1 MASETHQILVI
12 EDDPAHVE
20 AIRRSLES
28 GEQFACIRVATS
40 LAEARRCIVE
50 ASPDVVIADL
60 NLCDG
65 KAYDLINDQPDPGFP
80 LLVMTSH
87 GDEQMAVQA
96 LKAGAL
102 DYVVKSPETLAQIPR
117 LVERVLREWGHIRER
132 AQAQR
137 ALRESERR
145 LMDIID
151 FLPDPTFAVDR
162 EGHLIAWNHAL
173 ERITGRDKSRVLGQH
188 IHTQYS
194 AFYDTPH
201 PTLLDAVLNPKVDF
215 SADYDY
221 IKRDGDQIV
230 AEIFSSRLNDGK
242 GAHLWI
248 VAAPLFNTDRE
259 LVGAIESIRD
269 ISDTKQA
276 QIELQ
281 QAYGETRAITEAVH
295 DILYMVDRSG
305 RLIWWNK
312 RLEEET
318 GCSGESL
325 RNRPFSDFFVEE
337 DVKKMRN
344 AFKNALNKG
353 YGEVESL
360 ALTINGLRT
369 YRYNGV
375 PVRDSSGTIIG
386 VAGVGQDITAS
397 VRNHEELRLAAT
409 VLKNIREGLMISDA
423 QANKVIAINPAFTE
437 ITGYTQA
444 EALQGTTRMLRSGR
458 HDPAFY
464 QAMWAS
470 IKRSGH
476 WQGEIWNRRKNGEI
490 FPAWLTIS
498 TVRDESGEISNYVAV
513 LSDISKIK
521 QSEAQLEHLAHYDP
535 LTNLPNRLLL
545 NSRLEHAIQ
554 RARRNNTKVAVLFID
569 LDRFK
574 HVNDSLG
581 HPVGDELLQA
591 VARRLSGRIRSEDT
605 LARLGGDE
613 FVVLLESIAKPGEC
627 GLVAQMIISLMQPPF
642 RLSDEREIFIGA
654 SVGISI
660 YPDNGA
666 HAIDLLRNA
675 DTAMS
680 QAKIQGRNT
689 YRFYMES
696 LTRAANAR
704 LTLESKLRHALDS
717 EEFLVHFQPQVSM
730 SNERIL
736 GVEALVRWQDPQEGL
751 IQPDRFIPLAE
762 ETRLI
767 VPLGAWVLRQSC
779 RQMRIWRDAGLPP
792 MTIAVNLS
800 IQQFA
805 QRDLAVQVADILEAF
820 DLPASC
826 LELELTESMI
836 MQNDAHGIDI
846 LNELQELGVGLAID
860 DFGTGYSSLAYL
872 KRLPID
878 TLKIDKS
885 FVDGIPNDRNDAE
898 IATTIIAMAHNL
910 KLSVLAEGVETP
922 EQRIFL
928 RDSGCDSYQ
937 GYLFSRPVPA
947 ESIEALFRRPPK
959 ID

>member
-1 MASETHQILVI
+1 MDPDTHQILII
-12 EDDPAHVE
+12 EDDPAHAE
-20 AIRRSLES
+20 AVRRSLES
-28 GEQFACIRVATS
+28 EGRFACIRVAAS

-50 ASPDVVIADL
+50 SLPDAVIADL

-65 KAYDLINDQPDPGFP
+65 KSYDLIKDQPKPDFP
-80 LLVMTSH
+80 LLVMTSQ

-102 DYVVKSPETLAQIPR
+102 DYAVKSPETFAQMPR
-117 LVERVLREWGHIRER
+117 LVERMLREWRNISER

-137 ALRESERR
+137 ALQESERR
-145 LMDIID
+145 LIDIID
-151 FLPDPTFAVDR
+151 FLPDATLAVDR
-162 EGHLIAWNHAL
+162 EGHLIAWNHAM
-173 ERITGRDKSRVLGQH
+173 ERMTGRNKARVLGQH

-201 PTLLDAVLNPKVDF
+201 PVLLDAVLNPEVDF
-215 SADYDY
+215 SADYAY
-221 IKRDGDQIV
+221 IKRNGDQIV
-230 AEIFSSRLNDGK
+230 AEIYSPTLNDGK

-259 LVGAIESIRD
+259 LAGAIESIRD

-295 DILYMVDRSG
+295 DILYMVDRRG

-312 RLEEET
+312 RVEEET
-318 GCSGESL
+318 GCSAESL
-325 RNRPFSDFFVEE
+325 RDRPFSDFFVE
-337 DVKKMRN
+337 DDTQKMLDAFEN
-344 AFKNALNKG
+344 AWNTG
-353 YGEVESL
+353 YGEVECQ
-360 ALTINGLRT
+360 ALTVNGLRT

-375 PVRDSSGTIIG
+375 PVRNAADTIIG

-397 VRNHEELRLAAT
+397 VRSHEELRLAAT

-423 QANKVIAINPAFTE
+423 QGDKVIAINPAFTE
-437 ITGYTQA
+437 ITGYTQT
-444 EALQGTTRMLRSGR
+444 EALQGTTQLLRSGR
-458 HDPAFY
+458 HEPAFY

-476 WQGEIWNRRKNGEI
+476 WQGEIWNRRKNGEL

-498 TVRDESGEISNYVAV
+498 TVRDASGEITNYVAIF
-513 LSDISKIK
+513 SDISTIK

-554 RARRNNTKVAVLFID
+554 RARRKNTKVAVLFMD

-642 RLSDEREIFIGA
+642 RLTGAREIYVGA
-654 SVGISI
+654 SIGISI
-660 YPDNGA
+660 YPDNGE
-666 HAIDLLRNA
+666 HATDLLRNA

-680 QAKIQGRNT
+680 QAKAQGRNT
-689 YRFYMES
+689 YRYYMES

-704 LTLESKLRHALDS
+704 LTLESKLRHALDN
-717 EEFLVHFQPQVSM
+717 EEFIVYFQPQVSM
-730 SNERIL
+730 SDERIL

-751 IQPDRFIPLAE
+751 VQPGRFIPLAE

-792 MTIAVNLS
+792 MTLAVNLS

-805 QRDLAVQVADILEAF
+805 QRDLAVQVADILETF
-820 DLPASC
+820 DLPSSC
-826 LELELTESMI
+826 LELELTESML

-878 TLKIDKS
+878 KLKIDKS
-885 FVDGIPNDRNDAE
+885 FVDGIPTDRNDAE

-922 EQRIFL
+922 EQRAFL
-928 RDSGCDSYQ
+928 QDSGCDSYQ

-947 ESIEALFRRPPK
+947 ESIEALFRRT
-959 ID
+959 